1 MCICIN
7 TCAQWFHIKLQY
19 LKDIYIKTFIS
30 TMPSFCTSLLCM
42 KDKFEKNGQIIFH
55 ILNIMSLHL
64 FDMIFLLTI
73 FSGNKEQVSTL

>member
-1 MCICIN
+1 
-7 TCAQWFHIKLQY
+7 
-19 LKDIYIKTFIS
+19 
-30 TMPSFCTSLLCM
+30 M